1 MGKQRQLGS
10 DETNT
15 VEKKLRID
23 LANVG
28 MIGFTWREA
37 HRLERIEKTTL
48 MNKKD

>member
-1 MGKQRQLGS
+1 MKTKATWADGI
-10 DETNT
+10 NT

-23 LANVG
+23 LTNVG

-37 HRLERIEKTTL
+37 HRLERIENTTL